1 MRVTPIIKLIVTAY
15 FSPQLHGTGSEGRF
29 LAEFGSHGTLVGQFN
44 HPTGVAVDKCGD
56 IYVTDWGNDQ
66 VQVLT
71 SDGRHITTFT
81 GDAGLSKW
89 GEEKLYASPDMVLQ
103 RSLVRD
109 FTLQKRFHRPKA
121 VAIDDEGRIIIVD
134 PDRGRLQ
141 VYQKDDY

>member
-1 MRVTPIIKLIVTAY
+1 M
-15 FSPQLHGTGSEGRF
+15 
-29 LAEFGSHGTLVGQFN
+29 
-44 HPTGVAVDKCGD
+44 DKYGD
-56 IYVTDWGNDQ
+56 IYVTDWGNDR

-109 FTLQKRFHRPKA
+109 FTLQERFHRPKA

-141 VYQKDDY
+141 VYRKDDY

>member
-1 MRVTPIIKLIVTAY
+1 MKPG
-15 FSPQLHGTGSEGRF
+15 LHAITMETNYMGQELLNPPTVEGWHTGREW
-29 LAEFGSHGTLVGQFN
+29 
-44 HPTGVAVDKCGD
+44 
-56 IYVTDWGNDQ
+56 IYVTDWGNDR

-109 FTLQKRFHRPKA
+109 FTLQERFHRPKA

-141 VYQKDDY
+141 VYRKDDY